1 MVTLLLNAPAPDEHA
16 AQTRFGGRPLV
27 PADAPFTWPCCAACE
42 QPMQFQGQIGVEA
55 TAEHPAG
62 LLLVFMC
69 QNDPGCCDEWD
80 PNEGGNLAVFVPAG
94 ALTLA
99 EPPAEG
105 LTLRETTN
113 GARTETQDAEDYEAA
128 RRQWCERTG
137 QPGCQVIGQLHG
149 APSWLQAD
157 ETPGCPACGAPMHL
171 AAQLE
176 EGPDAHTAMN
186 FGGGCAYLFQC
197 ASHAGQVK
205 FLWQC

>member
-1 MVTLLLNAPAPDEHA
+1 
-16 AQTRFGGRPLV
+16 
-27 PADAPFTWPCCAACE
+27 
-42 QPMQFQGQIGVEA
+42 
-55 TAEHPAG
+55 
-62 LLLVFMC
+62 
-69 QNDPGCCDEWD
+69 

-157 ETPGCPACGAPMHL
+157 ET
-171 AAQLE
+171 
-176 EGPDAHTAMN
+176 
-186 FGGGCAYLFQC
+186 
-197 ASHAGQVK
+197 
-205 FLWQC
+205 